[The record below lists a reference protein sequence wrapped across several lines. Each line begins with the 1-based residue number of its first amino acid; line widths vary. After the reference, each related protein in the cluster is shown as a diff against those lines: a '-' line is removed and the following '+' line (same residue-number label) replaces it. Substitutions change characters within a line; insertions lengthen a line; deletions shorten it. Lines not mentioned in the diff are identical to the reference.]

1 MARVLGLDPGTKRC
15 GVAISDSARTM
26 AFPREALAVDDQLV
40 ARVVRAVDEESVEL
54 VVVGRPVSLAGGETS
69 STAVA
74 DELFDALS
82 GALAPRHVIQLD
94 ERLTTVEAQRSLR
107 GAGHRERAQR
117 ARIDSAA
124 AVVLLQSYLD
134 GARA

>member
-1 MARVLGLDPGTKRC
+1 
-15 GVAISDSARTM
+15 M
-26 AFPREALAVDDQLV
+26 AFPRDAFSVDDDLV
-40 ARVVRAVDEESVEL
+40 GAIRRAVDEESVEL
-54 VVVGRPVSLAGGETS
+54 VVVGRPVSLAGATTS
-69 STAVA
+69 STVLA
-74 DELFDALS
+74 DELFASLVA
-82 GALAPRHVIQLD
+82 ALAPLDVLQVD

-107 GAGHRERAQR
+107 GAGHREKDQR